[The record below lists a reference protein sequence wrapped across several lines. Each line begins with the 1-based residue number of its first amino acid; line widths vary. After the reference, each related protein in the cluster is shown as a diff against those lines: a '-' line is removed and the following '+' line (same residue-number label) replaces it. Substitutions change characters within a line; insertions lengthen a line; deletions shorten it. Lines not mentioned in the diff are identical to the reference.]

1 MFKNTKQ
8 KVIAGVAGLAVVAAL
23 GAGFAYA
30 NGAFT
35 PATTP
40 EAPATVAKANV
51 QRNMKQLTAANVT
64 KAAANLTFAGTD
76 VSATNPV
83 SVSIADGHVMVT
95 ETSSDTAANNVW
107 YAPRRAAALAARL
120 AETKVTDSADEN
132 KDTDIKDVTYV
143 VTDTEGNVK
152 IAVTEEPT
160 ADAVA
165 TAGKQTPLDETNPD
179 EVKSTVTVEVTE
191 DEAKHMDE
199 VQPTA
204 DTKTDAEKTSDT
216 KADSEKTSDATSDKK
231 EDTNATSTDTPTE
244 APKTDKVLNEST
256 GFTMSEDTHDGL
268 ADDEKANVATS
279 GGKEVTDPTGTAIT
293 PAAPA
298 PKQEA
303 ATEAEAPAPEKA
315 ETVAQNAPEPSYSA
329 PAAPSNSSSY
339 TAPAAPSNSSS
350 YTAPSQPAQREK
362 HYVVD
367 VYAWDEQVQT
377 GSHYLTSDGH
387 IFYDDNSLNAYM
399 KQQIKAGHT
408 RISYS
413 VEPDYTTVHHPEQG
427 HWE

>member
-35 PATTP
+35 PTATP

-132 KDTDIKDVTYV
+132 KETDIKDVTYV
-143 VTDTEGNVK
+143 VADTEGNVK

-160 ADAVA
+160 AEAVA

-179 EVKSTVTVEVTE
+179 EVKSTIVVEVTE

-204 DTKTDAEKTSDT
+204 DTKTETGTSDT
-216 KADSEKTSDATSDKK
+216 KSDSEKTSDATSDKK

-268 ADDEKANVATS
+268 ADDEKPNVATS
-279 GGKEVTDPTGTAIT
+279 GGKEVTDPAGTAIT

-315 ETVAQNAPEPSYSA
+315 ETVAQNAPEPNYSA
-329 PAAPSNSSSY
+329 PAAPSNS
-339 TAPAAPSNSSS
+339 NS

-362 HYVVD
+362 QRVWVVD
-367 VYAWDEQVQT
+367 KPAWDETIET
-377 GSHYLTSDGH
+377 GEHIRISDGT
-387 IFYDDNSLNAYM
+387 IFYNAADATAYV
-399 KQQIKAGHT
+399 KQQIKAGIT

-413 VEPDYTTVHHPEQG
+413 VEPDYTTVHHPEEG
-427 HWE
+427 HWEWQ

>member
-8 KVIAGVAGLAVVAAL
+8 KVIAGGATLAVVAAL

-30 NGAFT
+30 NGAFA
-35 PATTP
+35 PASTP
-40 EAPATVAKANV
+40 EVPAAVAKANV

-76 VSATNPV
+76 VSVSNPV
-83 SVSIADGHVMVT
+83 SVSIANGHVMVT

-204 DTKTDAEKTSDT
+204 DTKTDASTSDT
-216 KADSEKTSDATSDKK
+216 KTDSEKTTDATSDKK
-231 EDTNATSTDTPTE
+231 EDANATSTDTPAE

-279 GGKEVTDPTGTAIT
+279 GGKEVTDPAGTAIT

-315 ETVAQNAPEPSYSA
+315 DTVAQNAPEPSYS
-329 PAAPSNSSSY
+329 
-339 TAPAAPSNSSS
+339 APAAPSNSSS

-377 GSHYLTSDGH
+377 GSHYLTSDGRV
-387 IFYDDNSLNAYM
+387 FYDDDSLENYAM
-399 KQQIKAGHT
+399 QQIEAGNT
-408 RISYS
+408 KFSYS
-413 VEPDYTTVHHPEQG
+413 VVPDYTTVHHPEQG

>member
-1 MFKNTKQ
+1 MLKTTKQ

-30 NGAFT
+30 NGAFA
-35 PATTP
+35 PASTP
-40 EAPATVAKANV
+40 EAPAAVAKANV

-76 VSATNPV
+76 VSVSNPV

-179 EVKSTVTVEVTE
+179 EVESTVVVEVTE

-204 DTKTDAEKTSDT
+204 DTKTETATSDT
-216 KADSEKTSDATSDKK
+216 KADSEKTSDTTSDKK
-231 EDTNATSTDTPTE
+231 EDATSTDTPAE

-329 PAAPSNSSSY
+329 PAAPSSNNNSSSY
-339 TAPAAPSNSSS
+339 SAPA
-350 YTAPSQPAQREK
+350 QPTQREK

-367 VYAWDEQVQT
+367 VYAWDEQVPN
-377 GSHYLTSDGH
+377 GSHYLTSDGNV
-387 IFYDDNSLNAYM
+387 FYDYNSLKAYM
-399 KQQIKAGHT
+399 TQQLKAGIT

-413 VEPDYTTVHHPEQG
+413 IVDDYTTIHHPEQG

>member
-8 KVIAGVAGLAVVAAL
+8 KVIAGGATLAVVAAL

-35 PATTP
+35 PAATP

-76 VSATNPV
+76 VSVSNPV

-179 EVKSTVTVEVTE
+179 EVKSTVAVEVTE

-204 DTKTDAEKTSDT
+204 DTKTEA
-216 KADSEKTSDATSDKK
+216 EKTSDATSDKK
-231 EDTNATSTDTPTE
+231 EDANTTATETPAE

-329 PAAPSNSSSY
+329 PAAPSSNNSSSSY
-339 TAPAAPSNSSS
+339 SAPA
-350 YTAPSQPAQREK
+350 QPTQREK

-399 KQQIKAGHT
+399 KQQIKAGNT

-413 VEPDYTTVHHPEQG
+413 VEPDYTTIHHPEEG

>member
-8 KVIAGVAGLAVVAAL
+8 KVIAGGATLAVVAAL

-35 PATTP
+35 PAATP

-132 KDTDIKDVTYV
+132 KEADIKDVTYV

-204 DTKTDAEKTSDT
+204 DTKTDASTSDT
-216 KADSEKTSDATSDKK
+216 KTDSEKTTDATSDKK
-231 EDTNATSTDTPTE
+231 EDANATSTDTPAE

-279 GGKEVTDPTGTAIT
+279 GGKEVTDPAGTAIT

-315 ETVAQNAPEPSYSA
+315 DTVAQNAPEPSYSA

-339 TAPAAPSNSSS
+339 TAP
-350 YTAPSQPAQREK
+350 SQPAQREK
-362 HYVVD
+362 QRVWVVD
-367 VYAWDEQVQT
+367 RPAWDEQVV
-377 GSHYLTSDGH
+377 SDSYIRMSDGT
-387 IFYDDNSLNAYM
+387 IFHSTADAIAYM
-399 KQQIKAGHT
+399 KAKFKQGVT
-408 RISYS
+408 NLSYS
-413 VEPDYTTVHHPEQG
+413 AEDEYTTIHHPEEG
-427 HWE
+427 HWEWR

>member
-8 KVIAGVAGLAVVAAL
+8 RVIAGVVGLAVVAAL
-23 GAGFAYA
+23 GTGFAYA
-30 NGAFT
+30 HGVFT
-35 PATTP
+35 PTSNP
-40 EAPATVAKANV
+40 EAPAAVAKANV
-51 QRNMKQLTAANVT
+51 QRNMKQLTVANVT

-76 VSATNPV
+76 VSVTNSV

-95 ETSSDTAANNVW
+95 EISSDTAANNVW

-179 EVKSTVTVEVTE
+179 EVKSTVVVEVTE

-204 DTKTDAEKTSDT
+204 DTKAEAETSDIKSDAEM
-216 KADSEKTSDATSDKK
+216 TSDATSDKK
-231 EDTNATSTDTPTE
+231 EDAATADTPAE

-279 GGKEVTDPTGTAIT
+279 GGKEVTDPTGNTIT

-329 PAAPSNSSSY
+329 PAAPSNS
-339 TAPAAPSNSSS
+339 NS

-367 VYAWDEQVQT
+367 VYAWDEQVPD
-377 GSHYLTSDGH
+377 GSYYQFTDGH
-387 IFYDDNSLNAYM
+387 IEYTDAGMNAYY
-399 KQQIKAGHT
+399 KAQIKAGV
-408 RISYS
+408 RKLSYS
-413 VEPDYTTVHHPEQG
+413 VVETYKTIHHPEQG

>member
-35 PATTP
+35 PASTP
-40 EAPATVAKANV
+40 EAPAAVARANV
-51 QRNMKQLTAANVT
+51 QRQMKQLTAANVT

-76 VSATNPV
+76 VSVSNPV

-120 AETKVTDSADEN
+120 AETKVADSADEN

-179 EVKSTVTVEVTE
+179 EVKSTVVVEVTE

-204 DTKTDAEKTSDT
+204 DTKTETATSDA
-216 KADSEKTSDATSDKK
+216 KADSEKTSDTNSDKK
-231 EDTNATSTDTPTE
+231 EDATSTDTPAE

-268 ADDEKANVATS
+268 ANDEKANVATS
-279 GGKEVTDPTGTAIT
+279 GGKEVTDPAGTAIT

-303 ATEAEAPAPEKA
+303 ATEAEAPAPEKTK
-315 ETVAQNAPEPSYSA
+315 TVAQNAPEPSYS
-329 PAAPSNSSSY
+329 
-339 TAPAAPSNSSS
+339 APAAPSNSSS

-377 GSHYLTSDGH
+377 GSHYLTSDGRV
-387 IFYDDNSLNAYM
+387 FYDDDSLENYAM
-399 KQQIKAGHT
+399 QQIEAGNT
-408 RISYS
+408 KFSYS
-413 VEPDYTTVHHPEQG
+413 VVPDYTTVHHPEQG

>member
-1 MFKNTKQ
+1 MLKNTKQ
-8 KVIAGVAGLAVVAAL
+8 RVIAGVAGLAVVAAL

-30 NGAFT
+30 NGVFT
-35 PATTP
+35 PASTP
-40 EAPATVAKANV
+40 EAPAAVAKANV

-76 VSATNPV
+76 VSVSNPV

-132 KDTDIKDVTYV
+132 KEADIKDVTYV

-165 TAGKQTPLDETNPD
+165 TAGKQTPLDETNTD
-179 EVKSTVTVEVTE
+179 EVKSTVVVEVTE

-204 DTKTDAEKTSDT
+204 DTKTETGTSDAKT
-216 KADSEKTSDATSDKK
+216 DSEKTSDATSDKK

-329 PAAPSNSSSY
+329 PAAPS
-339 TAPAAPSNSSS
+339 SNNN
-350 YTAPSQPAQREK
+350 YTAPSQPAQTAERQK

-367 VYAWDEQVQT
+367 VYAWDEQVPN
-377 GSHYLTSDGH
+377 GSHWHTSDGH
-387 IFYDDNSLNAYM
+387 DFYDYNSLKAYIT
-399 KQQIKAGHT
+399 QQIKAGVT
-408 RISYS
+408 KLSYS
-413 VEPDYTTVHHPEQG
+413 VIDDYITVHHPEQG

>member
-1 MFKNTKQ
+1 MLKTTKQ
-8 KVIAGVAGLAVVAAL
+8 KIIAGVAGLAVVAAL

-120 AETKVTDSADEN
+120 AETKVADSADEN
-132 KDTDIKDVTYV
+132 KDADIKDVTYV

-204 DTKTDAEKTSDT
+204 DTKTEAATSDT
-216 KADSEKTSDATSDKK
+216 KADSEKTTDATSDKK
-231 EDTNATSTDTPTE
+231 EDANATSTDTPAE

-279 GGKEVTDPTGTAIT
+279 GGKEVTDPAGTAIT
-293 PAAPA
+293 PAGPA

-339 TAPAAPSNSSS
+339 TAP
-350 YTAPSQPAQREK
+350 SQPAQREK

-367 VYAWDEQVQT
+367 VYAWDEQVPN
-377 GSHYLTSDGH
+377 GYHFVTSDGH
-387 IFYDDNSLNAYM
+387 IFYDKDSMTAYV
-399 KQQIKAGHT
+399 KQQIKAGNT
-408 RISYS
+408 KLSYT
-413 VEPDYTTVHHPEQG
+413 VVDDYITVHHPEEG

>member
-1 MFKNTKQ
+1 MLKNTKQ
-8 KVIAGVAGLAVVAAL
+8 RVIAGVAGLAVVAAL
-23 GAGFAYA
+23 GTGFAYA
-30 NGAFT
+30 NGAFA
-35 PATTP
+35 PASTP
-40 EAPATVAKANV
+40 EVPAAVAKANV

-191 DEAKHMDE
+191 DEAKHMNE

-204 DTKTDAEKTSDT
+204 DTKTEAETSDT

-231 EDTNATSTDTPTE
+231 EDANATSTDTPAE

-315 ETVAQNAPEPSYSA
+315 DIVAQNAPEPSYSA

-339 TAPAAPSNSSS
+339 AT
-350 YTAPSQPAQREK
+350 PSQPVQREK

-367 VYAWDEQVQT
+367 VYAWDEQVPN
-377 GSHYLTSDGH
+377 GYHYLFSDGH
-387 IFYDDNSLNAYM
+387 IAYTDEESIAYS
-399 KQQIKAGHT
+399 KAQFKAGV
-408 RISYS
+408 RNLSYS
-413 VEPDYTTVHHPEQG
+413 VVDDYITVHHPEQG

>member
-8 KVIAGVAGLAVVAAL
+8 KVIAGGATLAVVAAL

-35 PATTP
+35 PAATP

-64 KAAANLTFAGTD
+64 KAAANLTFAGTN

-132 KDTDIKDVTYV
+132 KEADIKDVTYV

-204 DTKTDAEKTSDT
+204 DTKTDASTSDT
-216 KADSEKTSDATSDKK
+216 KTDSEKTTDATSDKK
-231 EDTNATSTDTPTE
+231 EDANATSTDTPAE

-279 GGKEVTDPTGTAIT
+279 GGKEVTDPAGTAIT

-315 ETVAQNAPEPSYSA
+315 DTVAQNAPEPSYSA

-339 TAPAAPSNSSS
+339 TAP
-350 YTAPSQPAQREK
+350 SQPAQREK
-362 HYVVD
+362 QRVWVVD
-367 VYAWDEQVQT
+367 RPAWDEQVV
-377 GSHYLTSDGH
+377 SDSYIRMSDGT
-387 IFYDDNSLNAYM
+387 IFHSTADAIAYM
-399 KQQIKAGHT
+399 KAKFKQGVT
-408 RISYS
+408 NLSYS
-413 VEPDYTTVHHPEQG
+413 AEDEYTTIHHPEEG
-427 HWE
+427 HWEWR

>member
-8 KVIAGVAGLAVVAAL
+8 KVIAGGATLAVVAAL

-35 PATTP
+35 PAATP

-76 VSATNPV
+76 VSVTNPV

-132 KDTDIKDVTYV
+132 KEADIKDVTYV

-179 EVKSTVTVEVTE
+179 EVKSTVVVEVTE

-204 DTKTDAEKTSDT
+204 DTKAE
-216 KADSEKTSDATSDKK
+216 AEKTSDATSDKK
-231 EDTNATSTDTPTE
+231 EDADTTADTPAE

-279 GGKEVTDPTGTAIT
+279 GGKEVTDPAGTAIT

-329 PAAPSNSSSY
+329 PAAPSNS
-339 TAPAAPSNSSS
+339 NS

-362 HYVVD
+362 QKVWVVD
-367 VYAWDEQVQT
+367 RPAWDETVET
-377 GSHYLTSDGH
+377 GEHIRISDGT
-387 IFYDDNSLNAYM
+387 IFYNAADASAYM
-399 KQQIKAGHT
+399 KQQIKAGIT

-413 VEPDYTTVHHPEQG
+413 VEPDYTTVHHPEEG
-427 HWE
+427 HWEWQ

>member
-8 KVIAGVAGLAVVAAL
+8 KVIAGGATLAVVAAL

-132 KDTDIKDVTYV
+132 KEADIKDVTYV
-143 VTDTEGNVK
+143 VADTEGNVK

-160 ADAVA
+160 AEAVA

-179 EVKSTVTVEVTE
+179 EVKSTVVVEVTE

-199 VQPTA
+199 AQPTA
-204 DTKTDAEKTSDT
+204 DTNTEAETSDT

-231 EDTNATSTDTPTE
+231 EDAKETSTDAPAE

-279 GGKEVTDPTGTAIT
+279 GGKEVTDPAGTAIT

-339 TAPAAPSNSSS
+339 TAP
-350 YTAPSQPAQREK
+350 SQPAQREK
-362 HYVVD
+362 QRVWVVD
-367 VYAWDEQVQT
+367 KPAWDEEVPN
-377 GSHYLTSDGH
+377 GYHYH
-387 IFYDDNSLNAYM
+387 FFYDGYDAYTDADLKAHSM
-399 KQQIKAGHT
+399 ELIKAGVRKT
-408 RISYS
+408 GYTVID
-413 VEPDYTTVHHPEQG
+413 DYTTVHHPEQG
-427 HWE
+427 HWEWQ

>member
-8 KVIAGVAGLAVVAAL
+8 KVIAGGATLAVVAAL

-40 EAPATVAKANV
+40 EVPATVAKANV
-51 QRNMKQLTAANVT
+51 QRNMKQLTVANVT

-132 KDTDIKDVTYV
+132 KETDIKDVTYV

-179 EVKSTVTVEVTE
+179 EVKSTVIVEVTE

-204 DTKTDAEKTSDT
+204 DTKTETGTSDAKT
-216 KADSEKTSDATSDKK
+216 DSEKTYDATSDKK
-231 EDTNATSTDTPTE
+231 EDANATSTDTPAE

-279 GGKEVTDPTGTAIT
+279 GGKEVTDPAGTAIT
-293 PAAPA
+293 PATPA

-329 PAAPSNSSSY
+329 PAS
-339 TAPAAPSNSSS
+339 PSNSSS

-362 HYVVD
+362 QRVWVVD
-367 VYAWDEQVQT
+367 RPAWDETIET
-377 GSHYLTSDGH
+377 GEHIRISDGT
-387 IFYDDNSLNAYM
+387 IFYNAADATAYV
-399 KQQIKAGHT
+399 KQQIKAGIT

-413 VEPDYTTVHHPEQG
+413 VEPDYTTVHHPEEG
-427 HWE
+427 HWEWQ

>member
-8 KVIAGVAGLAVVAAL
+8 KVIAGGATLAVVAAL
-23 GAGFAYA
+23 GAGVAYA

-35 PATTP
+35 PAATP

-132 KDTDIKDVTYV
+132 KEADIKDVTYV

-179 EVKSTVTVEVTE
+179 EVKSTVIVEVTE

-204 DTKTDAEKTSDT
+204 DTKTETGTSDT
-216 KADSEKTSDATSDKK
+216 KADSEKTSNTTSDKK
-231 EDTNATSTDTPTE
+231 EDAATADTPAE

-279 GGKEVTDPTGTAIT
+279 GGKEVTDPAGTAIT

-339 TAPAAPSNSSS
+339 TAP
-350 YTAPSQPAQREK
+350 SQPAQREK
-362 HYVVD
+362 QRVWVVD
-367 VYAWDEQVQT
+367 KPAWDEEVPN
-377 GSHYLTSDGH
+377 GYHYVMSDGT
-387 IFYDDNSLNAYM
+387 IFYNASDVTAYA
-399 KQQIKAGHT
+399 KQQIKAGNTHL
-408 RISYS
+408 SYS
-413 VEPDYTTVHHPEQG
+413 VVDDYTTVHHPEEG
-427 HWE
+427 HWEWQ

>member
-1 MFKNTKQ
+1 MLKTTKQ

-23 GAGFAYA
+23 GTGFAYA
-30 NGAFT
+30 NGVFT
-35 PATTP
+35 PASTP
-40 EAPATVAKANV
+40 EAPAAVAKANV

-179 EVKSTVTVEVTE
+179 EVKSTVVVEVTE

-204 DTKTDAEKTSDT
+204 DTKTDAATSDV

-231 EDTNATSTDTPTE
+231 EDANATSTDTPAE

-298 PKQEA
+298 PKQED

-329 PAAPSNSSSY
+329 PAAPSNSNSY
-339 TAPAAPSNSSS
+339 A
-350 YTAPSQPAQREK
+350 APSQPAQREK
-362 HYVVD
+362 QRVWVVD
-367 VYAWDEQVQT
+367 KPAWDEQVPN
-377 GSHYLTSDGH
+377 GYHYVTSDGH
-387 IFYDDNSLNAYM
+387 VFYDADSLNAYA
-399 KQQIKAGHT
+399 KQQLKAGNTH
-408 RISYS
+408 ISYS
-413 VEPDYTTVHHPEQG
+413 VVDDYTTVHHPEEG
-427 HWE
+427 HWEWR

>member
-8 KVIAGVAGLAVVAAL
+8 KVIAGGATLAVVAAL

-35 PATTP
+35 PAATP
-40 EAPATVAKANV
+40 EVPATVAKANV

-76 VSATNPV
+76 VSATNSV

-95 ETSSDTAANNVW
+95 EISSDIAANNVW

-160 ADAVA
+160 AGAVA

-204 DTKTDAEKTSDT
+204 DTKTETVTSDT

-279 GGKEVTDPTGTAIT
+279 GGKEVTDPAGTAIT

-329 PAAPSNSSSY
+329 PAS
-339 TAPAAPSNSSS
+339 PSNSSS

-362 HYVVD
+362 QRVWVVD
-367 VYAWDEQVQT
+367 RPAWDETIET
-377 GSHYLTSDGH
+377 GEHIRISDGT
-387 IFYDDNSLNAYM
+387 IFYNAADATAYV
-399 KQQIKAGHT
+399 KQQIKAGIT

-413 VEPDYTTVHHPEQG
+413 VEPDYTTVHHPEEG
-427 HWE
+427 HWEWQ

>member
-8 KVIAGVAGLAVVAAL
+8 RVIAGVAGLAVVAAL

-30 NGAFT
+30 NGAFA
-35 PATTP
+35 PASTP
-40 EAPATVAKANV
+40 EAPAAVAKANV

-160 ADAVA
+160 AEAVA

-179 EVKSTVTVEVTE
+179 EVKSTVVVEVTE

-204 DTKTDAEKTSDT
+204 DTKTETATSDT

-231 EDTNATSTDTPTE
+231 EDADTTAE

-303 ATEAEAPAPEKA
+303 ATEATAPAPEKA
-315 ETVAQNAPEPSYSA
+315 EAVAQNAPEPNYSA
-329 PAAPSNSSSY
+329 PAAPSNS
-339 TAPAAPSNSSS
+339 NS

-362 HYVVD
+362 QKVWVVD
-367 VYAWDEQVQT
+367 RPAWDEQVV
-377 GSHYLTSDGH
+377 SDSYIRMSDGT
-387 IFYDDNSLNAYM
+387 IFHSTADAIAYM
-399 KQQIKAGHT
+399 KAKFKQGVT
-408 RISYS
+408 NLSYS
-413 VEPDYTTVHHPEQG
+413 AEDEYTTIHHPEEG

>member
-23 GAGFAYA
+23 GAGLAYA

-35 PATTP
+35 PAATP

-132 KDTDIKDVTYV
+132 KEADIKDVTYV

-160 ADAVA
+160 AEAVA

-179 EVKSTVTVEVTE
+179 EVKSTVVVEVTE

-204 DTKTDAEKTSDT
+204 DTK
-216 KADSEKTSDATSDKK
+216 ADSEKTSDATSDATSDKK
-231 EDTNATSTDTPTE
+231 EDADTTADTTPAE

-256 GFTMSEDTHDGL
+256 GFIMSEDTHDGL
-268 ADDEKANVATS
+268 AEDEKANVATS
-279 GGKEVTDPTGTAIT
+279 GGKEVTDPTGNAIT

-315 ETVAQNAPEPSYSA
+315 DTVAQNAPEPSYSA
-329 PAAPSNSSSY
+329 PASPSNNNSSSSY
-339 TAPAAPSNSSS
+339 SAPA
-350 YTAPSQPAQREK
+350 QPTQREK
-362 HYVVD
+362 QRVWVVD
-367 VYAWDEQVQT
+367 HPAWDETVET
-377 GSHYLTSDGH
+377 GDHIRMSDGT
-387 IFYDDNSLNAYM
+387 IFYNTADAIAYA
-399 KQQIKAGHT
+399 KQQIKAGNTHL
-408 RISYS
+408 SYS
-413 VEPDYTTVHHPEQG
+413 VEPDYTTIHHPEEG
-427 HWE
+427 HWEWQ

>member
-35 PATTP
+35 PTATP

-76 VSATNPV
+76 VSVTNPV

-143 VTDTEGNVK
+143 ITDTEGNVK

-165 TAGKQTPLDETNPD
+165 TADKQTPLDETNPD
-179 EVKSTVTVEVTE
+179 EVKSTVVVEVTE

-204 DTKTDAEKTSDT
+204 GTKTEAATSDT

-231 EDTNATSTDTPTE
+231 EDAATAETPAETPAE

-279 GGKEVTDPTGTAIT
+279 GGKEVTDPAGTAIT

-339 TAPAAPSNSSS
+339 SAPA
-350 YTAPSQPAQREK
+350 QPAQREK
-362 HYVVD
+362 KQVWVITQH
-367 VYAWDEQVQT
+367 AWDETVQT
-377 GSHYLTSDGH
+377 GEHIRMSDGT
-387 IFYDDNSLNAYM
+387 IFYNKADAIAYAKAKI
-399 KQQIKAGHT
+399 KQGVT
-408 RISYS
+408 NLSYS
-413 VEPDYTTVHHPEQG
+413 VEPEYTTIHHPEEG
-427 HWE
+427 HWEWQ

>member
-8 KVIAGVAGLAVVAAL
+8 KVIAGGATLAVVAAL

-40 EAPATVAKANV
+40 EVPATVAKANV

-179 EVKSTVTVEVTE
+179 EVKSTVVVEVTE

-204 DTKTDAEKTSDT
+204 GTKTEAATSDT

-231 EDTNATSTDTPTE
+231 EDAATAETPAE

-279 GGKEVTDPTGTAIT
+279 GGKEVTDPTGTTIT

-315 ETVAQNAPEPSYSA
+315 EAVAQNAPEPSYSA

-339 TAPAAPSNSSS
+339 TAP
-350 YTAPSQPAQREK
+350 SQPAQREK
-362 HYVVD
+362 QRVWVVD
-367 VYAWDEQVQT
+367 HPAWDETVET
-377 GSHYLTSDGH
+377 GDHIRISDGT
-387 IFYDDNSLNAYM
+387 IFYNAADASAYM
-399 KQQIKAGHT
+399 KQQIKAGIT

-413 VEPDYTTVHHPEQG
+413 VEPDYTTVHHPEEG
-427 HWE
+427 HWEWQ

>member
-8 KVIAGVAGLAVVAAL
+8 KVIAGGATLAVVAAL

-35 PATTP
+35 LAATP

-76 VSATNPV
+76 VSVTNPV

-179 EVKSTVTVEVTE
+179 EVKSTVVVEVTE

-204 DTKTDAEKTSDT
+204 DTKTEASSSDATT
-216 KADSEKTSDATSDKK
+216 DSEKTSDATSEKK
-231 EDTNATSTDTPTE
+231 EDANATSTDTPTE

-279 GGKEVTDPTGTAIT
+279 GGKEVTDPAGTAIT

-303 ATEAEAPAPEKA
+303 ATEATAPAPEKA

-329 PAAPSNSSSY
+329 PAAPSNS
-339 TAPAAPSNSSS
+339 NS

-377 GSHYLTSDGH
+377 GSHYLTSDGRV
-387 IFYDDNSLNAYM
+387 FYDDDSLENYAM
-399 KQQIKAGHT
+399 QQIEAGNT
-408 RISYS
+408 KFSYS
-413 VEPDYTTVHHPEQG
+413 VVPDYTTIHHPEQG

>member
-1 MFKNTKQ
+1 MFKTTKQ

-35 PATTP
+35 PAATP
-40 EAPATVAKANV
+40 EVPATVAKANV

-76 VSATNPV
+76 VSVSNPV

-120 AETKVTDSADEN
+120 AETRVTDSTDEN
-132 KDTDIKDVTYV
+132 KEADIKDVTYV

-204 DTKTDAEKTSDT
+204 DTKTEAETSDT

-231 EDTNATSTDTPTE
+231 EDANATSTDTPAE

-279 GGKEVTDPTGTAIT
+279 GGKEVTDPAGTAIT

-339 TAPAAPSNSSS
+339 TAP
-350 YTAPSQPAQREK
+350 SQPAQREK
-362 HYVVD
+362 QRVWVVD
-367 VYAWDEQVQT
+367 HPAWDEQVLS
-377 GSHYLTSDGH
+377 GGHFITSDGH
-387 IFYDDNSLNAYM
+387 TFYDKDSMTAYV
-399 KQQIKAGHT
+399 KQQIKAGNT

-413 VEPDYTTVHHPEQG
+413 VVDDYTTVHHPEEG
-427 HWE
+427 HWEWQ

>member
-1 MFKNTKQ
+1 MLKTTKQ

-23 GAGFAYA
+23 GTGFAYA
-30 NGAFT
+30 NGVFT
-35 PATTP
+35 PASTP
-40 EAPATVAKANV
+40 EAPAAVAKANV

-152 IAVTEEPT
+152 IAVTEEPS

-179 EVKSTVTVEVTE
+179 EVKSTVVVEVTE

-204 DTKTDAEKTSDT
+204 DTKTETGTSDT
-216 KADSEKTSDATSDKK
+216 KSDSEKTSNATSDKK
-231 EDTNATSTDTPTE
+231 EDANTTSTD

-268 ADDEKANVATS
+268 AEDEKANVATS

-298 PKQEA
+298 PKQED

-329 PAAPSNSSSY
+329 PAAPSNSNSY
-339 TAPAAPSNSSS
+339 A
-350 YTAPSQPAQREK
+350 APSQPAQREK
-362 HYVVD
+362 QRVWVVD
-367 VYAWDEQVQT
+367 KPAWDEQVPN
-377 GSHYLTSDGH
+377 GYHYVTSDGH
-387 IFYDDNSLNAYM
+387 VFYDADSLNAYA
-399 KQQIKAGHT
+399 KQQLKAGNTH
-408 RISYS
+408 ISYS
-413 VEPDYTTVHHPEQG
+413 VVDDYTTVHHPEEG
-427 HWE
+427 HWEWR

>member
-1 MFKNTKQ
+1 MFKTTKQ

-30 NGAFT
+30 NGAFAPT
-35 PATTP
+35 ATP

-76 VSATNPV
+76 VSVSNPV

-120 AETKVTDSADEN
+120 AKTKVTDSADEN
-132 KDTDIKDVTYV
+132 KEADIKDVTYV

-179 EVKSTVTVEVTE
+179 EVKSTVIVEVTE

-204 DTKTDAEKTSDT
+204 DTKTETGTSDT
-216 KADSEKTSDATSDKK
+216 KSDSEKTNDATSDKK
-231 EDTNATSTDTPTE
+231 EDANATSTDAPAE

-279 GGKEVTDPTGTAIT
+279 GGKEVTDPAGTAIT

-315 ETVAQNAPEPSYSA
+315 DTVAQNAPEPSYSA
-329 PAAPSNSSSY
+329 PAAPSSNNSSSSY
-339 TAPAAPSNSSS
+339 SAPA
-350 YTAPSQPAQREK
+350 QPTQREK
-362 HYVVD
+362 QRVWVVD
-367 VYAWDEQVQT
+367 HPAWDEQVVS
-377 GSHYLTSDGH
+377 GGHFITSDGH
-387 IFYDDNSLNAYM
+387 AFYDKDSMTAYV
-399 KQQIKAGHT
+399 KQQIKAGNT

-413 VEPDYTTVHHPEQG
+413 VVDDYTTVHHPEEG
-427 HWE
+427 HWEWQ